1 MKLSM
6 RRSNTKRPLYQSSI
20 SGNLYYVRLKTPVGI
35 FYKIGF
41 TTLGS
46 VEARMN
52 YGGSN
57 DASYIDKV
65 LMFVNSSEAYDI
77 EQQLHSCLCNKA
89 AFEKYSSNDNFPLSK
104 NGQTELYIED
114 ILDLDPNYTD
124 DQKYETLKK
133 LKEKKIILSGKT
145 AEQYNFEKK
154 SLNILIKILAIVF
167 FPIAIIMVLFFDFIN
182 GKNSKQ
188 EVADIFDR
196 VFNGGRKEKARK
208 EAKVKENVSKIMSKL
223 SFV

>member
-1 MKLSM
+1 M
-6 RRSNTKRPLYQSSI
+6 RRSINKRPLYQSSK

-41 TTLGS
+41 TTLDS

-52 YGGSN
+52 YGGSD
-57 DASYIDKV
+57 DARYIDKV

-77 EQQLHSCLCNKA
+77 EQQLHGCLYDKA

-114 ILDLDPNYTD
+114 ILDLDTNYTNA
-124 DQKYETLKK
+124 QKYETLKK

-145 AEQYNFEKK
+145 AEQYNFEKG
-154 SLNILIKILAIVF
+154 SLNILIKILTIIF

-188 EVADIFDR
+188 EVSDIFDR

-208 EAKVKENVSKIMSKL
+208 EAKIKENVSRIMNKL
-223 SFV
+223 GFI